1 MPVIP
6 TVFNTIRPGDY
17 QTNTVKAYKRYTVTN
32 STFSASG
39 YRTHDIRWKLHPPD
53 VGDPSITYPTNYDGT
68 NQHVAWKSIDH
79 RYYRNPYDP
88 ANCHEGTNRQR
99 TEKYYFVT
107 GSVLSFPYLDVGE
120 SIKPGSVTATNS
132 DKSITLQD
140 DGNGNLRDT
149 SISTASFA
157 TASRCFFYMSFN
169 DEFRHFEHYPD
180 LGTINTGSIEY
191 TLRGATRSAVA
202 QNVTIG
208 TGVITTG
215 TSTAVGLRAV
225 FSGDASNT
233 GGIRIPHDSIFNN
246 FNSCDRWTIS
256 LWVQDTGKN
265 AVILAKG
272 PVRTEPYLD
281 PSTGKTSIRTV
292 TYDWPMPLDDIGAY
306 NKLRTP
312 FVLYHND
319 ASNIRFV
326 CSNGTTYAGLTGTLN
341 GANDWN
347 HIVIRRDNTNLSM
360 FINGSSVSTT
370 TMPGE
375 STANAS
381 DITIGCL
388 NGFDDAYDC
397 QVAEIRFYDY
407 AVSNSEISTLAGR
420 TFAAPTFLQ
429 TNVAGNVFY
438 RNGQLVVAS
447 PITKYSRLGGFLT
460 STSNWSVSYR
470 GVHRIY
476 ENEVLVRVPAGQFNY
491 TLNPTATYRPG
502 TAQATNDCNTTTN
515 GAQSNNGPGD
525 VYLDM
530 FVSGTV
536 GPYITT
542 IGLYN
547 DKAELIAIG
556 KLANPVTKLD
566 DVDMNFIVR
575 WDY

>member
-6 TVFNTIRPGDY
+6 TVYNTIRPGDY

-39 YRTHDIRWKLHPPD
+39 YRAHDAIWKLHPPD
-53 VGDPSITYPTNYDGT
+53 VGDPSVTYPTNYDDT
-68 NQHVAWKSIDH
+68 NHYVVWKSIDH

-88 ANCHEGTNRQR
+88 ANCHEGTNRQK
-99 TEKYYFVT
+99 TEKNYFYSA
-107 GSVLSFPYLDVGE
+107 SVLSCPYLDVGE
-120 SIKPGSVTATNS
+120 SIKPGSVTITNS
-132 DKSITLQD
+132 GKSITLQD

-157 TASRCFFYMSFN
+157 SASRCFFYMSFN
-169 DEFRHFEHYPD
+169 NEFRQCEGPTGYIP
-180 LGTINTGSIEY
+180 TGSIEY
-191 TLRGATRSAVA
+191 TLRGTTNKALANNI
-202 QNVTIG
+202 NVNL
-208 TGVITTG
+208 GVITTSITTTSGLSVAVNSNG
-215 TSTAVGLRAV
+215 TG
-225 FSGDASNT
+225 T

-256 LWVQDTGKN
+256 LWVRDTGEQ

-281 PSTGKTSIRTV
+281 PSTGKTSVRTV
-292 TYDWPMPLDDIGAY
+292 TYDWPMPLDDVGAY

-312 FVLYHND
+312 FVLYHNES
-319 ASNIRFV
+319 SNIRFL
-326 CSNGTTYAGLTGTLN
+326 CSNGTTYAGLSGTLN

-360 FINGSSVSTT
+360 FINGSSVGTT
-370 TMPGE
+370 TMPTD
-375 STANAS
+375 STANSA

-388 NGFDDAYDC
+388 NGFTNAYDSE
-397 QVAEIRFYDY
+397 VDEIRFYDY
-407 AVSNSEISTLAGR
+407 AASDSEISSLAGR
-420 TFAAPTFLQ
+420 TFAAPTLYQ

-438 RNGQLVVAS
+438 RNGQFVISS
-447 PITKYSRLGGFLT
+447 PMTKYNRLGGFLT
-460 STSNWSVSYR
+460 STANWSVSYR

-502 TAQATNDCNTTTN
+502 TAQATNDCNTTVN

-566 DVDMNFIVR
+566 DVDMNFIIR

>member
-6 TVFNTIRPGDY
+6 TVYNTIRPGDY
-17 QTNTVKAYKRYTVTN
+17 QTNTVKAYKSYTVTN

-39 YRTHDIRWKLHPPD
+39 YRAHDAIWKLHPPD
-53 VGDPSITYPTNYDGT
+53 VGDPSITYPENYDDT
-68 NQHVAWKSIDH
+68 NKHVVWKSIDH

-88 ANCHEGTNRQR
+88 ANCHEGTNRQK
-99 TEKYYFVT
+99 TEKNYFY
-107 GSVLSFPYLDVGE
+107 SASILSCPYLDVGE
-120 SIKPGSVTATNS
+120 SIKPGTVNVING
-132 DKSITLQD
+132 SITLQD

-149 SISTASFA
+149 AISTASFA

-169 DEFRHFEHYPD
+169 NAFRNLEGIS
-180 LGTINTGSIEY
+180 GTLANANIEY
-191 TLRGATRSAVA
+191 TLRGVTCYAEARNIAIDAGVAT
-202 QNVTIG
+202 
-208 TGVITTG
+208 
-215 TSTAVGLRAV
+215 TSTVRDSGLSAA
-225 FSGDASNT
+225 FNSDDSGI
-233 GGIRIPHDSIFNN
+233 GGIRIPHDPIFNN

-256 LWVQDTGKN
+256 LWVFDTGKE
-265 AVILAKG
+265 AIILGKG

-281 PSTGKTSIRTV
+281 PSTGKTTVRTV
-292 TYDWPMPLDDIGAY
+292 VRDWTEPLSGIGDYA
-306 NKLRTP
+306 KLRTP

-319 ASNIRFV
+319 AGNIRFV
-326 CSNGTTYAGLTGTLN
+326 CSNGTTYSGLTGTMN
-341 GANDWN
+341 SADGWN

-360 FINGSSVSTT
+360 FINGSSVGTT
-370 TMPGE
+370 TMPNE

-381 DITIGCL
+381 DITIGCF
-388 NGFDDAYDC
+388 NGFDNAQSC
-397 QVAEIRFYDY
+397 RIAEIRFYDY
-407 AVSNSEISTLAGR
+407 AASNSEISTLAGR
-420 TFAAPTFLQ
+420 TFAAPTLYQ

-438 RNGQLVVAS
+438 RNGQVVVSS
-447 PITKYSRLGGFLT
+447 PIPRYNYSAPFLG
-460 STSNWSVSYR
+460 SNATWTVTYR

-476 ENEVLVRVPAGQFNY
+476 ENEVLVRVPSGQFNY

-502 TAQATNDCNTTTN
+502 TARATNDCNTTPN
-515 GAQSNNGPGD
+515 GAQANNGPGD
-525 VYLDM
+525 VYLDT

>member
-6 TVFNTIRPGDY
+6 TVYNTIRPGDY

-39 YRTHDIRWKLHPPD
+39 YRAHDAIWKLHPPD
-53 VGDPSITYPTNYDGT
+53 VGDPSVTYPTNYDGT
-68 NQHVAWKSIDH
+68 NEHVVWKSIDH
-79 RYYRNPYDP
+79 RYYRNPYDL

-99 TEKYYFVT
+99 TEKNYFY
-107 GSVLSFPYLDVGE
+107 SASILSCPYLDVGE
-120 SIKPGSVTATNS
+120 SIKPGSVTVTAGGW
-132 DKSITLQD
+132 TLLD

-169 DEFRHFEHYPD
+169 NEFRHCEGPTGTVASASFEYA
-180 LGTINTGSIEY
+180 
-191 TLRGATRSAVA
+191 LRGVTRNNAIA
-202 QNVTIG
+202 RNVTVA
-208 TGVITTG
+208 TGVTTAG
-215 TSTAVGLRAV
+215 TARPSGLCAE
-225 FSGDASNT
+225 FSADASKQ
-233 GGIRIPHDSIFNN
+233 GGIRIPHDPIFNN
-246 FNSCDRWTIS
+246 LNSCDRWTIS
-256 LWVQDTGKN
+256 FWFYDANEEVVL
-265 AVILAKG
+265 LSKG
-272 PVRTEPYLD
+272 PVKTGPYLN
-281 PSTGKTSIRTV
+281 PSTGKTSIQTV
-292 TYDWPMPLDDIGAY
+292 INNWPDPFTGNFSKY
-306 NKLRTP
+306 RTP
-312 FVLYHND
+312 FVI
-319 ASNIRFV
+319 AGGAGRIVFI
-326 CSNGTTYAGLTGTLN
+326 CSNGTIRTSVN
-341 GANDWN
+341 GITDTNAWN
-347 HIVIRRDNTNLSM
+347 HIVVRRDNTNVALW
-360 FINGSSVSTT
+360 INGTQVDTDS
-370 TMPGE
+370 MPNE
-375 STANAS
+375 STSNTS
-381 DITIGCL
+381 DIEIGCYE
-388 NGFDDAYDC
+388 GFTTDACKID
-397 QVAEIRFYDY
+397 EIRFYDY
-407 AVSNSEISTLAGR
+407 AVSNAGIISLANNAYSSPTLY
-420 TFAAPTFLQ
+420 Q
-429 TNVAGNVFY
+429 TNVVGNVFY
-438 RNGQLVVAS
+438 RNGQIIVSS
-447 PITKYSRLGGFLT
+447 PIPRYNYGSGLLAST
-460 STSNWSVSYR
+460 STWTVTYR

-566 DVDMNFIVR
+566 DVDMNFIIR

>member
-6 TVFNTIRPGDY
+6 TVYNTIRPGDY

-39 YRTHDIRWKLHPPD
+39 YRAHDAIWKLHTPD
-53 VGDPSITYPTNYDGT
+53 VGDPSVTYPTNYDNT
-68 NQHVAWKSIDH
+68 NKHVVWKSIDH

-88 ANCHEGTNRQR
+88 ANCHEGTNRQK
-99 TEKYYFVT
+99 TEKNYFY
-107 GSVLSFPYLDVGE
+107 SASILSCPYLDVGE
-120 SIKPGSVTATNS
+120 SIKPGSVTVTAGGW
-132 DKSITLQD
+132 TLQD

-169 DEFRHFEHYPD
+169 NEFRHCEGPT
-180 LGTINTGSIEY
+180 GTVASASFEY
-191 TLRGATRSAVA
+191 TLRGVTRYAPA
-202 QNVTIG
+202 RNVTVA
-208 TGVITTG
+208 TGVPTISTVRPTG
-215 TSTAVGLRAV
+215 LCAE
-225 FSGDASNT
+225 FNT
-233 GGIRIPHDSIFNN
+233 DGSDSGGIRIPHDDIFNN

-256 LWVQDTGKN
+256 FWFYDAGKP
-265 AVILAKG
+265 AVLLSKG
-272 PVRTEPYLD
+272 TVRSEPYLD
-281 PSTGKTSIRTV
+281 ASTGKTSIHDV
-292 TYDWPMPLDDIGAY
+292 IYNWPDLSDTGTGFT
-306 NKLRTP
+306 KLRTP
-312 FVLYHND
+312 FIFATTGGNF
-319 ASNIRFV
+319 RFL
-326 CSNGTTYAGLTGTLN
+326 CGNGSRTTSLTGTTTTS
-341 GANDWN
+341 AWN
-347 HIVIRRDNTNLSM
+347 HIIVRRNNTNVEL
-360 FINGSSVSTT
+360 FINGASADSDN
-370 TMPGE
+370 MPPE
-375 STANAS
+375 STANSA
-381 DITIGCL
+381 DIEIGCF
-388 NGFDDAYDC
+388 NGFNAYECKID
-397 QVAEIRFYDY
+397 EIRFYDY
-407 AVSNSEISTLAGR
+407 AASNAELATLNDNR
-420 TFAAPTFLQ
+420 YSSPLFYQ
-429 TNVAGNVFY
+429 TNVVGNVFY
-438 RNGQLVVAS
+438 RNGQIVVSS
-447 PITKYSRLGGFLT
+447 PIPRYNYTSGLLAST
-460 STSNWSVSYR
+460 STWTVTYR

-502 TAQATNDCNTTTN
+502 TAQAANDCNTTVN